1 MPIKREIVYPIFL
14 KTIQYTED
22 IFWKDTF
29 ENLSYSI
36 CPSGSYISKGFLCS
50 SVKGK
55 EFVYKFIDKEPSRI
69 YEDIYKLLKEKL
81 NIMSKNERGIL
92 LREFE
97 EVEESIKK
105 IRTCSW
111 NEIKKKGTKDI
122 LFQNYLIQKKQ
133 EYELKSIQIKKL
145 YNLINLCVILKSI
158 SNADIDYQDGEI
170 RNINGISFSKGKYKV
185 DIDIYK
191 NIDM

>member
-1 MPIKREIVYPIFL
+1 MPIKRDIIYPVFL

-36 CPSGSYISKGFLCS
+36 CPNGSYISKGFLCS

-55 EFVYKFIDKEPSRI
+55 EFVYKFIDKEPDKI
-69 YEDIYKLLKEKL
+69 YEDVYRLLKEKL
-81 NIMSKNERGIL
+81 NIMSRNERGL
-92 LREFE
+92 LLKEFE
-97 EVEESIKK
+97 EVEQSIKK
-105 IRTCSW
+105 IRTCNW

-122 LFQNYLIQKKQ
+122 LFQNYLISMKKM
-133 EYELKSIQIKKL
+133 YSLNNVQIKKL
-145 YNLINLCVILKSI
+145 YNVINLCIVLKSLI
-158 SNADIDYQDGEI
+158 NSDITYKDGEI
-170 RNINGISFSKGKYKV
+170 LNVNGITFSNGKYKV

-191 NIDM
+191 NIDN